1 MRIGPHTAIFRAS
14 QTSARAVT
22 PERLQVVGH
31 ALGEPRPAGRVWLEL
46 GLSVAE
52 GRLVSQAD
60 QGLMGRGLMLEPRWL
75 AAAYQGL
82 SQRTEAAPEL
92 FTRLVSASRTRLELA
107 TRQRRLEFLID
118 QAKAEGRPI
127 RRADDGVEK
136 ANRVRFADGIEHAL
150 GAEASLPDSKRER
163 LMTSLQKVTPDA
175 VTALEM
181 SELLDLDSGRRGQ
194 TEVALAL
201 GQSLQQGEL
210 PFHYANLMS
219 QAGPDLG
226 HDLKRYQLTLQKV
239 VAKGY
244 PEQAAAKVYRL
255 TSGVSETPEGSPW
268 TELPVLDSTP
278 AGRTSLW
285 QNFDPTSYRQILG
298 GLRPGESVL
307 EAVRRYQDVQA
318 TLAEGGHASTLA
330 GPVVLAL
337 EDMVRRGCRSD
348 EIYQDFR
355 QVLLVSPTVE
365 AAIENLRGRR
375 GILYDEEAIQIGDQR
390 VVLG

>member
-1 MRIGPHTAIFRAS
+1 VVVFPASYAPVRA
-14 QTSARAVT
+14 AA
-22 PERLQVVGH
+22 PERPQVASVPP
-31 ALGEPRPAGRVWLEL
+31 AEPRPAGKVWLEL

-52 GRLVSQAD
+52 AHLVSQAD
-60 QGLMGRGLMLEPRWL
+60 QELIGRGLMLEPRWL
-75 AAAYQGL
+75 AAAYQAL

-92 FTRLVSASRTRLELA
+92 FARLVSGSRTRLELA
-107 TRQRRLEFLID
+107 TRQRRLEQLID

-136 ANRVRFADGIEHAL
+136 ADRVRFAEGIEHAL

-181 SELLDLDSGRRGQ
+181 SELLDLDSGRQGQ

-201 GQSLQQGEL
+201 GQSLKQGEL

-219 QAGPDLG
+219 QAGRNLD
-226 HDLKRYQLTLQKV
+226 HNLKRYQLTLQKV
-239 VAKGY
+239 VGKGY
-244 PEQAAAKVYRL
+244 PEQAAARVYRL
-255 TSGVSETPEGSPW
+255 TSGVSDSPEGSPW
-268 TELPVLDSTP
+268 TEIPVLDSTA

-285 QNFDPTSYRQILG
+285 QNFDPTTYRQILG
-298 GLRPGESVL
+298 GLRPGESVV
-307 EAVRRYQDVQA
+307 EAARRFQEVQA

-330 GPVVLAL
+330 GPAVLAL

-375 GILYDEEAIQIGDQR
+375 GIVYDEDAIQIGDQR